1 MCGSRVEINYDQ
13 SMCGRV
19 MMKWRRADGP
29 GIVNLFFVLD
39 LSYRDMSSLKISVP
53 LVTPENGDPIPA
65 TPPLNGDEAELVEDT
80 ILEPG
85 AQKKKKKK
93 KPKKSATAK
102 ARDAAVVTANS
113 KADAKAK
120 EEEAGRPPVLCIS
133 RNKHWR
139 YISSYHVCAVFPCV
153 HCK

>member
-1 MCGSRVEINYDQ
+1 
-13 SMCGRV
+13 
-19 MMKWRRADGP
+19 
-29 GIVNLFFVLD
+29 
-39 LSYRDMSSLKISVP
+39 MSSLEVSAP
-53 LVTPENGDPIPA
+53 LTTPDNGGPIRA
-65 TPPLNGDEAELVEDT
+65 TPPLNGDEAELEIEDT
-80 ILEPG
+80 VLEPG

-102 ARDAAVVTANS
+102 ARDAAVATANS

-139 YISSYHVCAVFPCV
+139 YISSYHVCAIFPCV
-153 HCK
+153 HRK